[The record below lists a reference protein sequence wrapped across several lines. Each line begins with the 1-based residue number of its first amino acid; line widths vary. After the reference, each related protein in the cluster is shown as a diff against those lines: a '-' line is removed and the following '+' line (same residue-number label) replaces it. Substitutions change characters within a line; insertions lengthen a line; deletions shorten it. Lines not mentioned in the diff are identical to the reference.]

1 MADELEH
8 LWDGLL
14 SRQEDQVWEAYR
26 SLDAKEQE
34 VVIAHLMRMANETGW
49 HPEQRRSAQVTLRIL
64 SNPPII

>member
-1 MADELEH
+1 MADELDQ

-34 VVIAHLMRMANETGW
+34 AVFAHLMRMANESGW
-49 HPEQRRSAQVTLRIL
+49 HPEQRRSAQAALRIL
-64 SNPPII
+64 SNPPNI